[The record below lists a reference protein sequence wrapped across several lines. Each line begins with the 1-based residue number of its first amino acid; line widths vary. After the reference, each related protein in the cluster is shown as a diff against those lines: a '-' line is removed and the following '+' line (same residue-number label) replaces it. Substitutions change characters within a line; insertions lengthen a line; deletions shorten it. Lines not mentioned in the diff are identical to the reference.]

1 MVAGSYT
8 KTGSSMSLASATHPS
23 YQLGLSGVGTS
34 GEASRIGVPVLAG
47 PEVETLFAPGRV
59 IERVG
64 AFSVFESGEW
74 RLGAATLPVDA
85 DLEEAT
91 CRLYRDLFS
100 ATASW
105 HLARV
110 WNYVPAIN
118 QAGPGGLENYRIFCR
133 GRSLAFEGHHG
144 RGYKALLPAASA
156 VGCKTRQ
163 LTVVFAARRSPPRH
177 VENPLQIPAYDYPAD
192 YGPRAPSFARAT
204 VVGSPSAPALFVSG
218 TAAIR
223 GHVTVAPGDTL
234 RQLET
239 TVENLFTISE
249 ACGLGRSLTV
259 PGAAR
264 RHLKVYLRFPDDL
277 PAVRAKLERVLLRTG
292 DVVSYLHA
300 DICRE
305 ALNVEIEL
313 TAV

>member
-1 MVAGSYT
+1 MVDRSFT
-8 KTGSSMSLASATHPS
+8 KTGSFMSLAPAMHTSF
-23 YQLGLSGVGTS
+23 QLGLPGVETS
-34 GEASRIGVPVLAG
+34 GGAGRVGVPVLAG
-47 PEVETLFAPGRV
+47 SDVEALFSPGRS
-59 IERVG
+59 IERAG
-64 AFSVFESGEW
+64 AFTVYEAGEW
-74 RLGAATLPVDA
+74 RIGAASLAVDA

-91 CRLYRDLFS
+91 CGLYRDLFS

-163 LTVVFAARRSPPRH
+163 LTVVFAARRSLPRH
-177 VENPLQIPAYDYPAD
+177 VENPLQVPAYDYPAD

-204 VVGSPSAPALFVSG
+204 VVGSASSPALFVSG

-234 RQLET
+234 RQVET
-239 TVENLFTISE
+239 TLENLFSISE
-249 ACGLGRSLTV
+249 ACGLGRTLTV

-264 RHLKVYLRFPDDL
+264 RHVKVYLRFPEDL
-277 PAVRAKLERVLLRTG
+277 SGVRAKLERVLLRED

-300 DICRE
+300 DICRQ

-313 TAV
+313 SAI

>member
-1 MVAGSYT
+1 MVDSSFT
-8 KTGSSMSLASATHPS
+8 KTGSFMSLAPATHTS
-23 YQLGLSGVGTS
+23 FHLGIPGEGTS
-34 GEASRIGVPVLAG
+34 GEAGRVGVPVLAG
-47 PEVETLFAPGRV
+47 PEREALFSFGRPTDH
-59 IERVG
+59 VG
-64 AFSVFESGEW
+64 AFSVFQTGEW
-74 RLGAATLPVDA
+74 RLGVATLAADE
-85 DLEEAT
+85 DLEAVT
-91 CRLYRDLFS
+91 CRIYRDLFS
-100 ATASW
+100 ATVSW

-118 QAGPGGLENYRIFCR
+118 QTGPGGLENYRIFCR

-144 RGYKALLPAASA
+144 QGYKALLPAASA

-163 LTVVFAARRSPPRH
+163 LTVVFAARRSLPRH
-177 VENPLQIPAYDYPAD
+177 VENPLQVPAYDYPTD

-204 VVGSPSAPALFVSG
+204 VVGSAVSPALFVSG

-234 RQLET
+234 RQLDIT
-239 TVENLFTISE
+239 LENLFSISE
-249 ACGLGRSLTV
+249 ACGLGRTLSV

-264 RHLKVYLRFPDDL
+264 RHVKVYLRFPDDL
-277 PAVRAKLERVLLRTG
+277 PAVRTKLERVLLREG

-300 DICRE
+300 DICRQ

-313 TAV
+313 TAI